1 MWLSHIFWKK
11 SSLGKNVQKWPKN
24 RIFWLFKKTLSLDL
38 SGICVKWKFLWFINT
53 AKAACLGKTWF
64 SSYSQKW
71 LPANEIS
78 IFFNHQYFT
87 NRLISHFDFWHV
99 DRHEWKEQGYKQVFW
114 RNSHLGKWA
123 ILCPKIAH
131 PHNSGSTGRTFFEIL
146 HNERG

>member
-38 SGICVKWKFLWFINT
+38 SGICVKWKFLWLINT
-53 AKAACLGKTWF
+53 AKAACLRKTWF

-99 DRHEWKEQGYKQVFW
+99 DRHEWKKQLINRFSEKILIWGNGPFW
-114 RNSHLGKWA
+114 AQKLH
-123 ILCPKIAH
+123 ILITLDPLEE
-131 PHNSGSTGRTFFEIL
+131 FF
-146 HNERG
+146 